1 MGMWKTS
8 DGNFVL
14 IFLVLFFLADFNI
27 NIFSGVVFVL
37 LWNQE
42 CHGVIYFISR
52 SGSYSV

>member
-14 IFLVLFFLADFNI
+14 IFLVLFLADFNI

-42 CHGVIYFISR
+42 CHGVIFISR